1 MKYAELRLGTLR
13 NIFVLV
19 LIAWLGFLGVIYYL
33 MRKPPEQFATAIAK
47 MPGPA
52 FLLFPFETL
61 WSRARAGVLNVGDSA
76 PDFRLR
82 TLDKT
87 AEVSLSSFRGS
98 KPVVLIFGSY
108 T

>member
-1 MKYAELRLGTLR
+1 
-13 NIFVLV
+13 
-19 LIAWLGFLGVIYYL
+19 
-33 MRKPPEQFATAIAK
+33 MRKLRAILVSLVVLWLLFLAAIYITMRQPPERFATAIAQL
-47 MPGPA
+47 PGPA

-61 WSRARAGVLNVGDSA
+61 WLRARAGALNIGDPA
-76 PDFRLR
+76 PDFQLR

-87 AEVSLSSFRGS
+87 SEVSLSSFRGS

>member
-1 MKYAELRLGTLR
+1 
-13 NIFVLV
+13 
-19 LIAWLGFLGVIYYL
+19 
-33 MRKPPEQFATAIAK
+33 MRKLRAIVVSLFLLWLIFLSAIYFTMRQPPERFAAAIAK
-47 MPGPA
+47 LPGPA

-61 WSRARAGVLNVGDSA
+61 WLSARSGTLNIGDPA
-76 PDFRLR
+76 PDFHLR

-87 AEVSLSSFRGS
+87 SEVSLSSFRGS

>member
-1 MKYAELRLGTLR
+1 MGK
-13 NIFVLV
+13 VLKIVGALAV
-19 LIAWLGFLGVIYYL
+19 LWLCFLGYVYSL
-33 MRKPPEQFATAIAK
+33 MRRPPEQFAGAIAK

-52 FLLFPFETL
+52 FLMFPFETL
-61 WSRARAGVLNVGDSA
+61 WFRARGGDLNVGDQA
-76 PDFRLR
+76 PDFQLP

-87 AEVSLSSFRGS
+87 AQVKLSSFRGS

>member
-1 MKYAELRLGTLR
+1 MRKLRAIVVSL
-13 NIFVLV
+13 LV
-19 LIAWLGFLGVIYYL
+19 LWLIFLGAIYFT
-33 MRKPPEQFATAIAK
+33 MRQPPERFASAIAK
-47 MPGPA
+47 LPGPA

-61 WSRARAGVLNVGDSA
+61 WLSARSGTLNIGDTA
-76 PDFRLR
+76 PDFHLR

-87 AEVSLSSFRGS
+87 SEVSLSSFRGS